1 MSALLSKLPIP
12 ATLLERLQPVL
23 ALLPSS
29 VPRPLKWA
37 FFALLII
44 NADAF
49 PGVWHLR
56 IIGPL
61 LRYQLAVKMG
71 RKWENWRV
79 GKDELLDFTTARTF
93 RATPSTC
100 DSFGYHASNSEY
112 AVCLDHVRGPFAFEL
127 VGEAYGIVGMSFA
140 LGGTSMDFKKEI
152 PLLARF
158 ELSNRLLGYDRKWLY
173 IETTFRSMPHPKTG
187 ARTTYATSMS
197 RFVIKHGRRTIPP
210 YRAFA
215 LTGYGAEHGAHNWAV
230 VQQMS
235 QKDKLKWLVGD
246 DEQGKGKAIVC
257 GPVERGLE
265 DRADWPGQVKLA

>member
-12 ATLLERLQPVL
+12 ATLIERLQPVL
-23 ALLPSS
+23 SLLPSS
-29 VPRPLKWA
+29 VPKPLKWA

-56 IIGPL
+56 IMLPL
-61 LRYQLAVKMG
+61 IKYQLLVKAG
-71 RKWENWRV
+71 RKWVNWRV
-79 GKDELLDFTTARTF
+79 GKDELLDFTTTRTF
-93 RATPSTC
+93 RATPSSC
-100 DSFGYHASNSEY
+100 DTWGFHLSNS
-112 AVCLDHVRGPFAFEL
+112 VFPLSLDHVRGPFAFEL

-140 LGGTSMDFKKEI
+140 LGGTSTDFLKEV
-152 PLLARF
+152 PLMARY
-158 ELSNRLLGYDRKWLY
+158 ELCNRLLGYDRKWLY

-215 LTGYGAEHGAHNWAV
+215 LTGYGAEHGAQNWAV
-230 VQQMS
+230 VQTMS

-246 DEQGKGKAIVC
+246 DEQGKGSKIVC
-257 GPVERGLE
+257 GPVERGME
-265 DRADWPGQVKLA
+265 DRADWPGQVKVA